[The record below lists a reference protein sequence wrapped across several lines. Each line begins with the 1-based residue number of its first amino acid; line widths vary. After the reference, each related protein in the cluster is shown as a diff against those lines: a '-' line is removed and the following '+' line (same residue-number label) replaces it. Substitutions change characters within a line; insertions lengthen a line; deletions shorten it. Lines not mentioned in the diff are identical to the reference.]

1 VLNVFFFFHLRWT
14 NQYTRSSRGG
24 EAGQPRTTLLLLLL
38 LLLLEEEEGLSFNF
52 IRAIQTII

>member
-1 VLNVFFFFHLRWT
+1 MFVFFHLRWT
-14 NQYTRSSRGG
+14 NQYTRSRGG
-24 EAGQPRTTLLLLLL
+24 EAGQPRTTLL

>member
-1 VLNVFFFFHLRWT
+1 VSNVYLGSG
-14 NQYTRSSRGG
+14 SSRGG
-24 EAGQPRTTLLLLLL
+24 EAGQPRTTLLLLL